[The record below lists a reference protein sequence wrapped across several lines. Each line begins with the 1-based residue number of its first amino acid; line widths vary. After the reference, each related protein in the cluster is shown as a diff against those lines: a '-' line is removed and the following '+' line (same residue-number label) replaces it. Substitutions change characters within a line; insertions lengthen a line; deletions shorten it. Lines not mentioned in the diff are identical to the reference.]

1 MKMNIGKLRTL
12 LKLPPPKEG
21 GKPLTEE
28 QKRKRAGYIVYPV
41 LVLLCAGCVWLALSP
56 SEKEQAKAGQG
67 NGFNTEI
74 PLPEDSR
81 IQESKVAAYEH
92 EELEK
97 KEKERRSTYREMASL
112 LDRKQADTVRLP
124 DLPPE
129 KPRKTAGQETA
140 RSPSAAYRD
149 MNRTLNN
156 FYEPAYDR
164 EKEELR
170 KRVAELER
178 RQAQQP
184 EVSSEYSMEEKLAL
198 MEKSYELAARYNGG
212 QAGDGCPAPGG
223 ILPSPSVRRPG
234 TRGGL
239 CRGKEH
245 GVPHAGRKDAR
256 FGQEYHRRLRA
267 RHPDRGGRAD
277 APHPPAGTDGGG
289 RPAHPER
296 DGADRRHTDA
306 GGTPGHP
313 HLYRGA

>member
-41 LVLLCAGCVWLALSP
+41 LVLLCAGCIWLALSP

-81 IQESKVAAYEH
+81 MQESKVAAYEH
-92 EELEK
+92 EEMEK

-184 EVSSEYSMEEKLAL
+184 EASPEYSMEEKLAL

-212 QAGDGCPAPGG
+212 QTAQ
-223 ILPSPSVRRPG
+223 V
-234 TRGGL
+234 
-239 CRGKEH
+239 
-245 GVPHAGRKDAR
+245 
-256 FGQEYHRRLRA
+256 
-267 RHPDRGGRAD
+267 
-277 APHPPAGTDGGG
+277 
-289 RPAHPER
+289 RPATER
-296 DGADRRHTDA
+296 RKAEARPVTAVRHQVVSSLPRPSDDQERAAAFAGERNTGFHTPVGKTLASARNTIAACVHGTQTVADGQTLRIRLLEPMAVD
-306 GGTPGHP
+306 
-313 HLYRGA
+313 YRGA

>member
-1 MKMNIGKLRTL
+1 M
-12 LKLPPPKEG
+12 
-21 GKPLTEE
+21 
-28 QKRKRAGYIVYPV
+28 RKWR
-41 LVLLCAGCVWLALSP
+41 
-56 SEKEQAKAGQG
+56 
-67 NGFNTEI
+67 
-74 PLPEDSR
+74 
-81 IQESKVAAYEH
+81 
-92 EELEK
+92 K

-129 KPRKTAGQETA
+129 KPRETAGQETA

-164 EKEELR
+164 EKEDLR

-184 EVSSEYSMEEKLAL
+184 EASSEYSMEEKLAL

-212 QAGDGCPAPGG
+212 QTAQVRPATERRKAEARPVTAVRHQVVSS
-223 ILPSPSVRRPG
+223 LPRPSDDLE
-234 TRGGL
+234 RGGL